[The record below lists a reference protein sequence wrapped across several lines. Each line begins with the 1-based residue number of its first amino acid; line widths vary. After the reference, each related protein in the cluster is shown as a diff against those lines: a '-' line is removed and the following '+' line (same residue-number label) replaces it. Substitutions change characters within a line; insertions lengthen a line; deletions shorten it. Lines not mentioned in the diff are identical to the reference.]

1 MSQKIFRLLQRME
14 KEDLSLQLA
23 LQCAP
28 FLAGLKVSNLLI
40 VPDAWLVHLMRRLR
54 GTGILVRRLYRNGE
68 KSVLLLYRKEEL
80 ERWLTMPEVRR
91 MMVRAGYPSQR
102 PEDVL
107 RQLEEKMGSHGKGE
121 MPFPHELGLL
131 LGYPPEDVRG
141 FVEKGGKE
149 CSHTGYWKVYERPEE
164 KRRLFAAFDRA
175 TDLAV
180 FLVHKREDVL
190 RLKEIWQK
198 AREQQRKADALQR
211 AAG

>member
-40 VPDAWLVHLMRRLR
+40 VPDAWLLHLMRRLR

-131 LGYPPEDVRG
+131 LG
-141 FVEKGGKE
+141 
-149 CSHTGYWKVYERPEE
+149 
-164 KRRLFAAFDRA
+164 
-175 TDLAV
+175 
-180 FLVHKREDVL
+180 
-190 RLKEIWQK
+190 
-198 AREQQRKADALQR
+198 
-211 AAG
+211 

>member
-40 VPDAWLVHLMRRLR
+40 VPDAWLLHLMRRLR

-107 RQLEEKMGSHGKGE
+107 RQLEEKMG
-121 MPFPHELGLL
+121 
-131 LGYPPEDVRG
+131 Y
-141 FVEKGGKE
+141 
-149 CSHTGYWKVYERPEE
+149 
-164 KRRLFAAFDRA
+164 
-175 TDLAV
+175 
-180 FLVHKREDVL
+180 
-190 RLKEIWQK
+190 I
-198 AREQQRKADALQR
+198 
-211 AAG
+211 